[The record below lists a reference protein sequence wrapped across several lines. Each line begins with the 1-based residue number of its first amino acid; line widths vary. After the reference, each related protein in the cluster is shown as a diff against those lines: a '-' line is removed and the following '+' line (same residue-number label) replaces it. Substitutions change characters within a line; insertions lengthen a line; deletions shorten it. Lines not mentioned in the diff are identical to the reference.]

1 MSGKSKFLGIGGCIA
16 MLALIF
22 DSRAALEGARQG
34 VQLCLSVVIPS
45 LFPFFLLSGV
55 VTGAFGGSAPR
66 LLLPV
71 ARLLGIPRGGEALVV
86 STLLG
91 GYPAGAQAVAQA
103 VRQKQVSR
111 EQGEALLP
119 LCNQP
124 GPAFLFGMVGVLFPG
139 RYVPWA
145 LWGIVLLSAGLTA
158 RIMRPAP
165 VAVALPNGAGECC
178 LREVFGKSLSAMGSV
193 CGWVVLFRVVLTLEA
208 RWLGWLLP
216 GDVQAAVAGVLELS
230 NGCLLLASVAD
241 LRLRFCL
248 AAAMLSFGGL
258 CVALQTQAVAPG
270 LSLGRYFLGKL
281 LQGTLALGLA
291 ACLSWGLGF
300 VVWGI
305 LGVSL
310 LAGQKR
316 GGNSRRVGV

>member
-1 MSGKSKFLGIGGCIA
+1 MSGKNKFLGVGGCVA

-22 DSRAALEGARQG
+22 DSKAALEGAQQG
-34 VQLCLSVVIPS
+34 VFLCLSVVIPS

-55 VTGAFGGSAPR
+55 VSGAFGGGAPR
-66 LLLPV
+66 LLRPV
-71 ARLLGIPRGGEALVV
+71 ARLLGIPPGAEALAV

-91 GYPAGAQAVAQA
+91 GYPTGAQAVAQA
-103 VRQKQVSR
+103 VRQKRLSVR
-111 EQGEALLP
+111 QGERLLP

-158 RIMRPAP
+158 RVLPPDP
-165 VAVALPNGAGECC
+165 VPVTLPEAEGGWS
-178 LREVFGKSLSAMGSV
+178 LREAFGKSLGAMGSV
-193 CGWVVLFRVVLTLEA
+193 CGWVVLFRVVLTLES

-216 GDVQAAVAGVLELS
+216 VEVQTAVAGVLELS
-230 NGCLLLASVAD
+230 NGCLLLPSVAD

-248 AAAMLSFGGL
+248 AAMMLSFGGL
-258 CVALQTQAVAPG
+258 CVALQTQAVAPE
-270 LSLGRYFLGKL
+270 LSMKGYFLGKL
-281 LQGTLALGLA
+281 IQGILALGLA
-291 ACLSWGLGF
+291 ACLSWGPGWAA
-300 VVWGI
+300 WGI
-305 LGVSL
+305 LAFFL
-310 LAGQKR
+310 LPRQKR